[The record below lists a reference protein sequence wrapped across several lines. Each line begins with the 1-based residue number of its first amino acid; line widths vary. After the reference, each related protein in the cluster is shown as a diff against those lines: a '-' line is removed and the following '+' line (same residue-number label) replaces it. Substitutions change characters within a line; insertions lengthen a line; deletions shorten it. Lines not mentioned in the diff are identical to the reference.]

1 MTTPDRHRD
10 PALIHFGSAARTA
23 REKAGKRL
31 VEFAAEI
38 DISEYHLRSIETGRD
53 RASNIVY
60 WKIADALDLDP
71 TPVLRKVAS

>member
-1 MTTPDRHRD
+1 MTTPNSDKD
-10 PALIHFGSAARTA
+10 QALVEFGSAARTA

-31 VEFAAEI
+31 NEFAAEI
-38 DISEYHLRSIETGRD
+38 EISEYHLRSIETGRD

-71 TPVLRKVAS
+71 TPVLRKAAS